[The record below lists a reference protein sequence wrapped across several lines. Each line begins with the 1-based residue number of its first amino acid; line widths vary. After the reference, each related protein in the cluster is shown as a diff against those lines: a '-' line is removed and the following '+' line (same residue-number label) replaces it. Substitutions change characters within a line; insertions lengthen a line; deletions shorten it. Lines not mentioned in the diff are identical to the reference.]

1 MSDDLPT
8 ARWPD
13 WILLAGL
20 ILLLTLLSLLGAVW
34 MAQPEPEPLLFDAVP
49 SRSLPSWTLP
59 SELCL
64 RSAPMTRTPA

>member
-1 MSDDLPT
+1 MSDDPST

-13 WILLAGL
+13 RVLLAGL

-49 SRSLPSWTLP
+49 SRSLPSWMLP

-64 RSAPMTRTPA
+64 RSAPTNATPA